1 MNKFLLQIGFFLT
14 LMATSFASN
23 PLDVACPTP
32 NGLFAATR
40 DTVAVLN
47 WRSTGTTNGYTV
59 QWKLK
64 RDTEWK
70 SANATVNTL
79 LIKSL
84 APCNE
89 YEFRVKS
96 ICALGEMSGYSEA
109 EKFKTIGCAPPC
121 TTPNSLGAE
130 MGDTKA
136 VLKWRASGATKYE
149 VQYREVT
156 TVESPWKTE
165 TTVAPVLP
173 LANLK
178 VCTKYQFRVRSVCS
192 ATVNSEWS
200 SSATVTT
207 TGCSPRCNAPRKL
220 YTTLSNSNN
229 VISLKWDSIPNATY
243 DVQIKS
249 VTDTAWRTVS
259 GIRTASYTP
268 TGLANCTVYQAR
280 LKVNCSATSSS
291 DWSYIIVFKTGGCP
305 PVCIKPE
312 GIKSFVSDTV
322 AIVSWSSRQVSKYVL
337 QYKLDTETAWKSINV
352 ADNYYI
358 LTGLTRCKKY
368 NVRVQA
374 VCSATSSS
382 DYSSTSNFETK
393 CQAAAVC
400 AVPTLMRA
408 DIVRDTTAIL
418 TWLGFGSK
426 YDVQFRI
433 KGTATWTDV
442 TANVNR
448 STHTLTGLKKC
459 TNYEWRVRTQCTG
472 NSANNISSWT
482 EAQNFKTTSCLM
494 PDIESSSSVQ
504 SKITTTSVYPN
515 PGQAYVQ
522 LTYTLEAE
530 AQVSV
535 QLLNAQGQ
543 IVKHIVA
550 GNQEAGQYMQVIDEI
565 NDVPTGL
572 YFIHVLTDGKV
583 AVTQKWVKQ

>member
-14 LMATSFASN
+14 LMASTFASN
-23 PLDVACPTP
+23 PLDVVCPTP

-47 WRSTGTTNGYTV
+47 WRNTGTTNGYTI

-64 RDTEWK
+64 RDTAWK
-70 SANATVNTL
+70 SANTTVNTL

-84 APCNE
+84 TSCSE

-96 ICALGEMSGYSEA
+96 ICAMGEMSGYSES
-109 EKFKTIGCAPPC
+109 EKFKTIGCVAPC

-136 VLKWRASGATKYE
+136 VLKWRATGATKYE

-165 TTVAPVLP
+165 TTVAPVLA

-178 VCTKYQFRVRSVCS
+178 ICTKYQFRVRSICS

-207 TGCSPRCNAPRKL
+207 TGCPPRCNTPRKL
-220 YTTLSNSNN
+220 YTTLSNN
-229 VISLKWDSIPNATY
+229 IITLKWDSVASATY
-243 DVQIKS
+243 DLQIKS
-249 VTDTAWRTVS
+249 ITDTEWRTVS
-259 GIRTASYTP
+259 GIRTASYATS
-268 TGLANCTVYQAR
+268 GLNNCTVYQAR

-291 DWSYIIVFKTGGCP
+291 EWSYIIVFKTGGCP
-305 PVCIKPE
+305 PVCYKPE
-312 GIKSFVSDTV
+312 GVKFFVSDTV
-322 AIVSWSSRQVSKYVL
+322 VILSWNSRQASKYVL
-337 QYKLDTETAWKSINV
+337 QYKLDTETTWKSINV

-382 DYSSTSNFETK
+382 DYSSIAKFDIR
-393 CQAAAVC
+393 CQTTATC

-418 TWLGFGSK
+418 TWLSFGSK
-426 YDVQFRI
+426 YDVQYRI
-433 KGTATWTDV
+433 KGIATWTDV
-442 TANVNR
+442 TSNVNR
-448 STHTLTGLKKC
+448 STHTLTGLKRC

-472 NSANNISSWT
+472 NSANNMSAWT
-482 EAQNFKTTSCLM
+482 EAQNFKTTSCLL
-494 PDIESSSSVQ
+494 PDIEGSVSVQ
-504 SKITTTSVYPN
+504 SKITVSSIFPN

-522 LTYTLEAE
+522 LTYTLETE

-543 IVKHIVA
+543 IVKNIAA
-550 GNQEAGQYMQVIDEI
+550 GNQEAGQYMQVIDDMS
-565 NDVPTGL
+565 DVPTGL

-583 AVTQKWVKQ
+583 AVTQKWIKQ

>member
-14 LMATSFASN
+14 LLASTFASN
-23 PLDVACPTP
+23 PLDVACPKP
-32 NGLFAATR
+32 NGLFAASR

-47 WRSTGTTNGYTV
+47 WRSTGSSNGYTV

-70 SANATVNTL
+70 SANVTANTH

-84 APCNE
+84 SPCSE

-96 ICALGEMSGYSEA
+96 ICALGEMSDYSES
-109 EKFKTIGCAPPC
+109 EKFKTIGCTSPC
-121 TTPNSLGAE
+121 MTPNSLSAE

-136 VLKWRASGATKYE
+136 VLKWRPTGATKYE

-156 TVESPWKTE
+156 SVESPWKTE
-165 TTVAPVLP
+165 TAVAPILA

-178 VCTKYQFRVRSVCS
+178 VCTRYQFRVRSICS
-192 ATVNSEWS
+192 TTVNSEWS
-200 SSATVTT
+200 SSIIVTT
-207 TGCSPRCNAPRKL
+207 TGCAPRCNAPRRL
-220 YTTLSNSNN
+220 YTTLSNN
-229 VISLKWDSIPNATY
+229 VVTLKWDSIANATY
-243 DVQIKS
+243 DMQLKGIS
-249 VTDTAWRTVS
+249 DTAWRTVS

-305 PVCIKPE
+305 PVCFKPE
-312 GIKSFVSDTV
+312 EVKSFVSDTV
-322 AIVSWSSRQVSKYVL
+322 AIISWRSSSRQAAKYVL

-352 ADNYYI
+352 AENYYI

-382 DYSSTSNFETK
+382 DYSSTAKFETR
-393 CQAAAVC
+393 CQSTATC
-400 AVPTLMRA
+400 TVPTLLRA
-408 DIVRDTTAIL
+408 DIIRDTTALL

-426 YDVQFRI
+426 YDVQYRI
-433 KGTATWTDV
+433 KGTTMWTDV
-442 TANVNR
+442 TANVIR
-448 STHTLTGLKKC
+448 STHILTGLKKC
-459 TNYEWRVRTQCTG
+459 TNYEWRVRSQCTG
-472 NSANNISSWT
+472 NSANNISAWT
-482 EAQNFKTTSCLM
+482 EAQNFKTTSCLL
-494 PDIESSSSVQ
+494 PDIEGSSVQ
-504 SKITTTSVYPN
+504 SKITVASLYPN
-515 PGQAYVQ
+515 PGQTFVQ
-522 LTYTLEAE
+522 LTYTLETE

-543 IVKHIVA
+543 VVKNIAA

-565 NDVPTGL
+565 NDVPMGL